1 MYNVQVFNY
10 NDQSIRQTVSEDGE
24 IIFCAKDVLAAL
36 GTTTKLK
43 DIELDDPEGGV
54 IDAPLATAGGIQL
67 VKFIDE
73 ATLYEV
79 ICKIRSDKAKPFRRW
94 VTHEVLPSIR
104 KNGFYCSLHV
114 LNNLTQNDSLPVVKA
129 LANAVISS
137 QEDVKKMQE
146 QHEKDSEQ
154 LDLFMSATDNLKILA
169 DKQRKILRDREAYKN
184 SPERKYDVS
193 FRYSD
198 GRKSN
203 RRDFPRDIAIG
214 FNKIKGEKHRGNII
228 ETGENLLNEY
238 YRREIKRYLYN
249 ENQTELNFAKEKH
262 NGSM

>member
-1 MYNVQVFNY
+1 MNNVQVFNY
-10 NDQSIRQTVSEDGE
+10 NNQTIRQTISEDGE
-24 IIFCAKDVLAAL
+24 ILFCAKDIAASL
-36 GTTTKLK
+36 GYK
-43 DIELDDPEGGV
+43 DARDLSRNLDEPPQNLRPLETEGGV
-54 IDAPLATAGGIQL
+54 QNAVFYT
-67 VKFIDE
+67 E
-73 ATLYEV
+73 AELYEV
-79 ICKIRSDKAKPFRRW
+79 LIKSRNKRCKPLRRW

-104 KNGFYCSLHV
+104 KNGFYCSPHV

-154 LDLFMSATDNLKILA
+154 LDLFMSAADNLKILA

-184 SPERKYDVS
+184 SPDRKYDVS
-193 FRYSD
+193 FKYSD

-228 ETGENLLNEY
+228 ETGENLLYEY
-238 YRREIKRYLYN
+238 YRREIKRYLHN
-249 ENQTELNFAKEKH
+249 ENQLELNFTKEKH